1 MKFIF
6 FVFLF
11 FQINS
16 SNFEINRLYPDITNS
31 IPLYKTINTYF
42 YFDTE
47 TFVLYDDI
55 YLYLE
60 DESFFINYVAIC
72 YINSSSTI
80 DKCNFNTINH
90 YNYRNSTYK
99 EIFQY
104 FYKIP
109 CKKDYEYII
118 IQYKAKYPGIL
129 KAEISKYDLFDR
141 EQKKEKSTP
150 IPIGSII
157 GISILALLDLC
168 IYFFVIPVFCYLI
181 IKSKKISGN
190 VPSQPSLN
198 NNISN
203 EPLAQPDEISQNIQN
218 QEQKQNDTPIIN
230 NEN

>member
-1 MKFIF
+1 M
-6 FVFLF
+6 L
-11 FQINS
+11 
-16 SNFEINRLYPDITNS
+16 
-31 IPLYKTINTYF
+31 
-42 YFDTE
+42 
-47 TFVLYDDI
+47 
-55 YLYLE
+55 
-60 DESFFINYVAIC
+60 
-72 YINSSSTI
+72 NSSSTI
-80 DKCNFNTINH
+80 DKCNFNAINH

-150 IPIGSII
+150 ISIGSII
-157 GISILALLDLC
+157 SIIGVSILALLDLC
-168 IYFFVIPVFCYLI
+168 IYFFVIPVYCYLI

-190 VPSQPSLN
+190 VPSQPSLE

-218 QEQKQNDTPIIN
+218 QEQNQNDTPIIN